1 MKAIVY
7 EKGSS
12 PDALVLREVEKP
24 VPNDHEVLI
33 KVAAVSINA
42 ADYRSM
48 RMGIIPK
55 RKIFGAD
62 VAGRVEA
69 AGKNVQNLRVGD
81 EVFGDLSGSG
91 FGGFAEYV
99 TAPEHLLALK
109 PVEVSFVD
117 AAALPMA
124 AITALQ
130 GLRDLGKIQP
140 GQKVLICGA
149 GGGVGTF
156 AVQLAGYYG
165 AEVTAVCGPQNVDI
179 VRSLG
184 AGRVIDYSKE
194 DFSTSGT
201 QYDLVLVVNGSR
213 SLSVY
218 QRTMAP
224 KGILVMVGGAL
235 RQILSLMLFGWVHT
249 LGGKKMRLLAA
260 RPNAGDLQFIMKLVQ
275 DGKVRP
281 VIDSTY
287 PLEETAA
294 AIRYLS
300 QGHAHGKVVI
310 NNVKTIQ
317 SRFLKE

>member
-24 VPNDHEVLI
+24 VPNDREVLI

-99 TAPEHLLALK
+99 TGPEHLLALK
-109 PVEVSFVD
+109 PAGVSFVD
-117 AAALPMA
+117 AAAIPMA

-165 AEVTAVCGPQNVDI
+165 AEVTAVCGPQNAGS

-194 DFSTSGT
+194 DFSTTGP

-213 SLSVY
+213 SLSAYKRV
-218 QRTMAP
+218 MAP

-235 RQILSLMLFGWVHT
+235 RQILSLMLFGWVYT
-249 LGGKKMRLLAA
+249 LSGKKMHLLAA

-275 DGKVRP
+275 DGKVKP

-310 NNVKTIQ
+310 NVAQ
-317 SRFLKE
+317 A